1 MRTISQAGVVLT
13 AAALLLTVGVSP
25 AMAAPQDT
33 TTGSTVTGGSLTSI
47 VDGATLSGVLLDGK
61 TTQTATG
68 PSTTEWSITDARGTG
83 ADWALSV
90 TATAPTSLAGTG
102 PDTVD
107 RVLPVGS
114 LTITPGTVSASTG
127 ADVVSAISAPV
138 LTMDGLA
145 QTLVSATG
153 PQKGTYTLTPNFS
166 LVFPANAYR
175 SNYAAAV
182 DGALNPYTS
191 TLTYTIA

>member
-1 MRTISQAGVVLT
+1 VRKISQAGVVLT

-33 TTGSTVTGGSLTSI
+33 TTDSTVTGGGLTTI
-47 VDGATLSGVLLDGK
+47 VDGATLTGVLLDGK

-68 PSTTEWSITDARGTG
+68 TSTQWSITDARGTG

-90 TATAPTSLAGTG
+90 TATAPTSAAGTG
-102 PDTVD
+102 VDTVA

-114 LTITPGTVSASTG
+114 LTITPGAVGASAG
-127 ADVVSAISAPV
+127 ADAVSAISAPE

-145 QTLVSATG
+145 QTLVAATG
-153 PQKGTYTLTPNFS
+153 PQKGTYTLTPSFS
-166 LVFPANAYR
+166 LDIPANAYR